1 MKRILIAMAVMASL
15 LFLGCQ
21 KETGGGKSLWEQSAL
36 YNIMKSKKLR
46 VCTDPGYEPFEMRN
60 KNNDIIGFDID
71 LAREMAKSM
80 NSDVKLEI
88 VPVAFDG
95 IIPALLTD
103 KCDMVMAGMTVSPE
117 RNLQVN
123 FPESYLLIGQTILI
137 NKKLEGIVKS
147 YKDLN
152 DPKYVIAGRL
162 GVTGTAVAEEMMPKA
177 QKRIFEAENEA
188 VLEVVNGKAD
198 AFVYDF
204 PLCASFAADYPDKLV
219 FLSDPF
225 TYEPLGIAIRK
236 GDPDFINWIDNFIN
250 QIKGD
255 GRYDAMYDYWFNSNE
270 WKKAV
275 R

>member
-1 MKRILIAMAVMASL
+1 MKYVLISL
-15 LFLGCQ
+15 VLALSLFVLGCQ
-21 KETGGGKSLWEQSAL
+21 TKGGGGSLSGKSTLD
-36 YNIMKSKKLR
+36 NVIKTKKLR

-60 KNNDIIGFDID
+60 KNNDIIGFDMD
-71 LAREMAKSM
+71 LAAEMAKSM
-80 NSDVKLEI
+80 SNNVVMEI

-95 IIPALLTD
+95 IIPALLTN
-103 KCDMVMAGMTVSPE
+103 KCDMILAGMTVSQE

-123 FPESYLLIGQTILI
+123 FPQPYILIGQTILI
-137 NKKLEGIVKS
+137 NKKHEGVVTS

-152 DPKYVIAGRL
+152 DAKYLIAGRL

-177 QKRIFEAENEA
+177 RKRIFEAENEA
-188 VLEVVNGKAD
+188 ILEVVNDKAD

-204 PLCASFAADYPDKLV
+204 PLCASFAADYPDKLT
-219 FLSDPF
+219 FLSEPF

-236 GDPDFINWIDNFIN
+236 GDVDLINWIDNFLN

-255 GRYDAMYDYWFNSNE
+255 GRYDELYDYWFNSNE
-270 WKKAV
+270 WKEAV